1 MQCYSELIP
10 PSGVT
15 HALSLSFTSSN
26 ADNLIVA
33 RTSLLQVFQCKQ
45 VNAGQ
50 DTRLV
55 LVAEYSLAGTVTSLG
70 KVKIADSKSGG
81 DVVLI
86 ALRDAKLSLVEWDPE
101 LHSIS
106 TLSIHFYEHHDLQS
120 APWQPDLADCVSHLT
135 IDPSSRCAA
144 FNFGVSNLAIIPFH
158 QAADD
163 LAIDDSDDLDGE
175 DKEKPLQTEQ
185 ADGQTHGP
193 PTPYSPSFVL
203 PLTVLDPGL
212 LHPIDIAFLHE
223 YRDPTIG
230 ILYSTAARS
239 SNMSPERRDVTIY
252 AVYALDLD
260 QKASTTLQSVQK
272 LPNDLYRI
280 IALPLPIGG
289 ALLVGG
295 NELIHV
301 DQGGKSSA
309 MAVNELAREASSF
322 TMADHSEAR
331 LKLEGCQVEHLGN
344 ANGDMLIILKTGELA
359 VLTFRMDGR
368 SVSGMTLRRLGEAQ
382 AHSLF
387 MGAASCTANLGPNR
401 LFVGSEEAD
410 SVLLATEK
418 KAPQLK
424 RIRSRAQIQAS
435 EAEPQDDDDEEDGY
449 DDDDDLYADMID
461 GHNGHV
467 SSDLGGQHF
476 RPVDRLACLA
486 PVNDLAFGTLGKRK
500 RDDADEPGRPDSRQR
515 ELVCAYGRGNV
526 GGVAFIRRQLEPEV
540 TRRIKYDDATGIW
553 CFSSN
558 GKNQK
563 EREKNVGSRF
573 DNLVLVSQMTPDG
586 AGKST
591 LFSLAADGLVPIA
604 DTDFDESAGSTI
616 SVFKLSLTNHTVQV
630 LATEVRVYDANF
642 GLSQIFPV
650 VDEEEGQMARAVSAT
665 FAEPYLVLVKDDGN
679 VTLLQAD
686 RAGELDEVEVSSSL
700 KDKSVRSA
708 SLYQDTSDFFQTSR
722 FYQGAGGASRGPVL
736 ALLTAE
742 GHFCLL
748 SLPNTAL
755 EVFQCD
761 SLPFLPTYL
770 MQGLQLPKHWRNK
783 DDLAETLLVD
793 LGDAID
799 SRPYLIAR
807 NTTGDVILYEPFADP
822 EVVGSFKF
830 KKVSTKPA
838 EAPEDQVEEEGEET
852 SFRQM
857 QVIQDLAGRASVFIP
872 GLQPMLILR
881 EASTMPRVYELGL
894 QNIKSMSTAHL
905 DNCHNGFVFIDESD
919 GLCFSRLPPSLML
932 GHSDWVIKRVPL
944 GQNITF
950 VSYCAPT
957 NSYVLAAN
965 HTVDFQLPQ
974 DDEWHPAWQDEA
986 TTFFPTTL
994 QSTLQLV
1001 SSTSH
1006 RVISQHH
1013 FDVSERIL
1021 SLKTLSLEV
1030 SEETHE
1036 RKDLI
1041 VVGTGL
1047 VKGEDVTTRGNL
1059 YIFDVVD
1066 VVPEPDVPETDLKL
1080 KLITREDLRG
1090 AVSAITGV
1098 GSQGFLLAA
1107 QGQKSMVRG
1116 LKEDMS
1122 ILPVAFLD
1130 MRYYVHVAKELP
1142 GTGLCILGDA
1152 FSGLWLVGYSE
1163 EPYKLQI
1170 LGRDLEN
1177 PAVLAAEFLPDGK
1190 QLYLISS
1197 DEDGTLRVLQYDP
1210 ENPKTERGTK
1220 LLLRS
1225 TFHTGAVPTTMTLIP
1240 PSSSN
1245 TSTSS
1250 NMDSDEMD
1258 VEDDNVANPQRHPS
1272 QILIATQSGSLAL
1285 FTPLRESTYRRL
1297 STLQN
1302 TIIATLDHQPASLN
1316 PRAYRQVET
1325 DGIGGRG
1332 VIDGDLVRRWWE
1344 TSTQQRV
1351 NSADKVGGSIW
1362 ELRGDLAMI
1371 DGGNIGL

>member
-15 HALSLSFTSSN
+15 HALSLSFTSPN
-26 ADNLIVA
+26 ADNLIIA
-33 RTSLLQVFQCKQ
+33 RTSLLQVFQCKP
-45 VNAGQ
+45 VSAGQ
-50 DTRLV
+50 ETRLV
-55 LVAEYSLAGTVTSLG
+55 LIAEYSLAGTVTALG
-70 KVKIADSKSGG
+70 RLKIADSKSGG
-81 DVVLI
+81 DVLLI
-86 ALRDAKLSLVEWDPE
+86 ALRDAKLSLVEWDAE

-120 APWQPDLADCVSHLT
+120 APWEPDLADCVSRLT

-158 QAADD
+158 QAGDD
-163 LAIDDSDDLDGE
+163 LAIDDLDDLDGE
-175 DKEKPLQTEQ
+175 DKEKSLHPEQ
-185 ADGQTHGP
+185 IDGHAHGRQ
-193 PTPYSPSFVL
+193 TPYGPSFVL

-212 LHPIDIAFLHE
+212 LHPVDTAFLYE

-280 IALPLPIGG
+280 IALPLPVGG

-295 NELIHV
+295 NELIHI

-309 MAVNELAREASSF
+309 MAVNEFAKEASAF
-322 TMADHSEAR
+322 PMADHSEAR

-344 ANGDMLIILKTGELA
+344 ANGDMMIILKSGELA
-359 VLTFRMDGR
+359 HLTFRMDGR

-382 AHSLF
+382 TQSLF
-387 MGAASCTANLGPNR
+387 MGAASCTANLGTNR
-401 LFVGSEEAD
+401 LFIGSEEAD
-410 SVLLATEK
+410 SILLSTDK

-424 RIRSRAQIQAS
+424 RIRSRAQIQAN
-435 EAEPQDDDDEEDGY
+435 EIDTQEEDDEEDGE
-449 DDDDDLYADMID
+449 DDEDDLYAEIIG
-461 GHNGHV
+461 GHNGHL
-467 SSDLGGQHF
+467 SSDLSGHNF
-476 RPVDRLACLA
+476 RPLDRLACLA
-486 PVNDLAFGTLGKRK
+486 PINDIALGNLGKRK
-500 RDDADEPGRPDSRQR
+500 RDDADELDQAGPRER
-515 ELVCAYGRGNV
+515 ELVCAYGRGKA
-526 GGVAFIRRQLEPEV
+526 GGIAFIRRQLEPKV
-540 TRRIKYDDATGIW
+540 TRRIKYEDAIGVW
-553 CFSSN
+553 CISSS
-558 GKNQK
+558 GKSQNDT
-563 EREKNVGSRF
+563 EKHAESRF
-573 DNLVLVSQMTPDG
+573 DNLVLVSQVTPDG
-586 AGKST
+586 AGRSS
-591 LFSLAADGLVPIA
+591 LFSLVDDNLVPMT
-604 DTDFDESAGSTI
+604 DSDFDESAGSTI
-616 SVFKLSLTNHTVQV
+616 SVFRLDTTNHTVQV
-630 LATEVRVYDANF
+630 LPTEVRVYDVNF

-650 VDEEEGQMARAVSAT
+650 VDEEEGQTARAVKTT
-665 FAEPYLVLVKDDGN
+665 FAEPYLILIRDDGN
-679 VTLLQAD
+679 MTLLKAD
-686 RAGELDEVEVSSSL
+686 KAGELDEVELPASL
-700 KDKSVRSA
+700 KDKSVLSA
-708 SLYQDTSDFFQTSR
+708 SLYHDTSDFFQTSR
-722 FYQGAGGASRGPVL
+722 FYESAGVSQGPVL
-736 ALLTAE
+736 AMLTSE

-748 SLPNTAL
+748 SLPNIAL

-783 DDLAETLLVD
+783 DDLAEALLVD
-793 LGDAID
+793 LGDATD
-799 SRPYLIAR
+799 SRPYLVVH
-807 NTTGDVILYEPFADP
+807 NTAGDIILYEPFADP

-838 EAPEDQVEEEGEET
+838 EAPEDQIEEEGEE
-852 SFRQM
+852 SSLRPM
-857 QVIQDLAGRASVFIP
+857 QVITNLAGRASVFIP

-894 QNIKSMSTAHL
+894 QNIKSMNAIHIGSCRH
-905 DNCHNGFVFIDESD
+905 GFVFIDESD
-919 GLCFSRLPPSLML
+919 YICFSQLPQSLML
-932 GHSDWVIKRVPL
+932 GQSDWVIKRVPIGEDIPSL
-944 GQNITF
+944 AYF
-950 VSYCAPT
+950 SPT
-957 NSYVLAAN
+957 DSYVLATN
-965 HTVDFQLPQ
+965 QTVDFQLPQ
-974 DDEWHPAWQDEA
+974 DDEWHPEWQNEA
-986 TTFFPTTL
+986 TTFLPTTL
-994 QSTLQLV
+994 QSTLRLL
-1001 SSTSH
+1001 SSKTRRIISH
-1006 RVISQHH
+1006 YH
-1013 FDVSERIL
+1013 FDSSERIL
-1021 SLKTLSLEV
+1021 SVKALNLEI

-1041 VVGTGL
+1041 VVGTAL
-1047 VKGEDVTTRGNL
+1047 VKGENVTTRGNL

-1080 KLITREDLRG
+1080 KLITREDVRG
-1090 AVSAITGV
+1090 AVSAISGV

-1107 QGQKSMVRG
+1107 QGQKCMVRG

-1190 QLYLISS
+1190 QLYIVSS
-1197 DEDGTLRVLQYDP
+1197 VEDGMLRVLQYDP
-1210 ENPKTERGTK
+1210 ENPKTERGIK

-1225 TFHTGAVPTTMTLIP
+1225 TFHTGAVPTAMALIP
-1240 PSSSN
+1240 PSLRRASH
-1245 TSTSS
+1245 STR
-1250 NMDSDEMD
+1250 DSDEMD
-1258 VEDDNVANPQRHPS
+1258 LEDDNNVQPQPH
-1272 QILIATQSGSLAL
+1272 QILITTQSGSLAL
-1285 FTPLRESTYRRL
+1285 LTPLRESTYRRL

-1302 TIIATLDHQPASLN
+1302 TLVATLDHQPASLN

-1351 NSADKVGGSIW
+1351 NSADKAGGSVW
-1362 ELRGDLAMI
+1362 EVRADLAMI
-1371 DGGNIGL
+1371 TGTTLGF

>member
-15 HALSLSFTSSN
+15 HALSLPFTSPN
-26 ADNLIVA
+26 ADNLIIA
-33 RTSLLQVFQCKQ
+33 RTSLLQVFQCEP

-50 DTRLV
+50 ETRLV
-55 LVAEYSLAGTVTSLG
+55 LIAEYNLAGTVTSLG
-70 KVKIADSKSGG
+70 KVQIADSKSGG

-120 APWQPDLADCVSHLT
+120 APWQPDLAECVSHLT

-158 QAADD
+158 QAGDD
-163 LAIDDSDDLDGE
+163 LAMDDLDDLDGE
-175 DKEKPLQTEQ
+175 DREKSVQTEQ
-185 ADGQTHGP
+185 ADGHVHGP
-193 PTPYSPSFVL
+193 TAPYSPSFVL
-203 PLTVLDPGL
+203 PMTVLDPGL
-212 LHPIDIAFLHE
+212 LHPVDIAFLHE

-280 IALPLPIGG
+280 IALPLPVSG

-295 NELIHV
+295 NELIHI

-309 MAVNELAREASSF
+309 MAVNELAREASAF
-322 TMADHSEAR
+322 PMADHSEAR

-344 ANGDMLIILKTGELA
+344 ANGDMLIILRSGELA
-359 VLTFRMDGR
+359 LLTFRMDGR
-368 SVSGMTLRRLGEAQ
+368 SVSGMTLRRLGDAQ
-382 AHSLF
+382 MQSLF
-387 MGAASCTANLGPNR
+387 MGAASCTTNLGMNR
-401 LFVGSEEAD
+401 LFIGSEEAD

-418 KAPQLK
+418 KVPQLK
-424 RIRSRAQIQAS
+424 RIRSRAQIQAN
-435 EAEPQDDDDEEDGY
+435 EVEPQDDDDEEDGY
-449 DDDDDLYADMID
+449 DDDDDLYAEIID
-461 GHNGHV
+461 GHNGH
-467 SSDLGGQHF
+467 SSSELSGQSF
-476 RPVDRLACLA
+476 RAVDRLACLA
-486 PVNDLAFGTLGKRK
+486 PINDIALGNLGKRK
-500 RDDADEPGRPDSRQR
+500 RDDADEPDRPDSAGR
-515 ELVCAYGRGNV
+515 ELVCAYGRGNA
-526 GGVAFIRRQLEPEV
+526 GGIAFIRRQLEPKV
-540 TRRIKYDDATGIW
+540 TQRIKYDDAIGLW
-553 CFSSN
+553 CFNS
-558 GKNQK
+558 GRKNQNETDK
-563 EREKNVGSRF
+563 HVDSGF
-573 DNLVLVSQMTPDG
+573 DNLILVSQVTLDG
-586 AGKST
+586 AGKSS
-591 LFSLAADGLVPIA
+591 LFSLADENLVPIA

-616 SVFKLSLTNHTVQV
+616 SVFKLEMTNHTIQV
-630 LATEVRVYDANF
+630 LPTEVRVYDANF

-650 VDEEEGQMARAVSAT
+650 VDEEEGQTARAVKAT
-665 FAEPYLVLVKDDGN
+665 FAEPYLILVRDDGN
-679 VTLLQAD
+679 MTLLKAD
-686 RAGELDEVEVSSSL
+686 RAGELDEVELSTTL
-700 KDKSVRSA
+700 KNNSVLSA
-708 SLYQDTSDFFQTSR
+708 SLYHDTSDFFQTSR
-722 FYQGAGGASRGPVL
+722 FYESAGASRGPVL
-736 ALLTAE
+736 ALLTSE

-793 LGDAID
+793 LGDATE

-822 EVVGSFKF
+822 TVVGSFKF

-838 EAPEDQVEEEGEET
+838 EAPEDQIEEEGEET
-852 SFRQM
+852 SLRPM
-857 QVIQDLAGRASVFIP
+857 QVIKNLAGHASV
-872 GLQPMLILR
+872 
-881 EASTMPRVYELGL
+881 
-894 QNIKSMSTAHL
+894 SMSAIHVES
-905 DNCHNGFVFIDESD
+905 CRNGFVFIDESD
-919 GLCFSRLPPSLML
+919 HLCFSQLPSSLML
-932 GHSDWVIKRVPL
+932 GQSDWIIKRIPL
-944 GQNITF
+944 GQDVASLTYF
-950 VSYCAPT
+950 GPT
-957 NSYVLAAN
+957 DSYVLATN

-974 DDEWHPAWQDEA
+974 DDEWHPEWQNEA

-994 QSTLQLV
+994 QSTLKLL
-1001 SSTSH
+1001 SSKTH
-1006 RVISQHH
+1006 RIISQYH
-1013 FDVSERIL
+1013 FDHSERIL
-1021 SLKTLSLEV
+1021 AVKTLNLEV

-1041 VVGTGL
+1041 VVGTAL
-1047 VKGEDVTTRGNL
+1047 VKGENVTTRGNL

-1080 KLITREDLRG
+1080 KLITREDVRG
-1090 AVSAITGV
+1090 AVSAISGV

-1107 QGQKSMVRG
+1107 QGQKCMVRG

-1142 GTGLCILGDA
+1142 GTGLCILGDG

-1170 LGRDLEN
+1170 LGRDFEN

-1190 QLYLISS
+1190 QLYIVSS

-1225 TFHTGAVPTTMTLIP
+1225 TFHSGAVPTTMTLIA
-1240 PSSSN
+1240 SSAPNNSRGSN
-1245 TSTSS
+1245 
-1250 NMDSDEMD
+1250 DEMD
-1258 VEDDNVANPQRHPS
+1258 LEDSNNNSNQPQPA
-1272 QILIATQSGSLAL
+1272 QILITTQSGSIAL
-1285 FTPLRESTYRRL
+1285 LTPLRESTYRRL

-1302 TIIATLDHQPASLN
+1302 TLVATLDHQPASLN

-1332 VIDGDLVRRWWE
+1332 VIDGDLARRWWE

-1351 NSADKVGGSIW
+1351 NSADKAGGSIW
-1362 ELRGDLAMI
+1362 ELRADLAMLT
-1371 DGGNIGL
+1371 GANLGL